1 MLTAVHVRGV
11 CTHVYVDTVTHRL
24 DEDDM
29 CPALS
34 LYLIPL
40 RQGLLLNLEL
50 VWRAITPSPPL
61 GNHPV
66 SSLSFPKHRHSLNSR
81 GNRDVN
87 SDPLRACT
95 ASTLTC

>member
-1 MLTAVHVRGV
+1 MHVRGV

-50 VWRAITPSPPL
+50 VWQAVTPSPTPWQSSCLQPL
-61 GNHPV
+61 LPQAQV
-66 SSLSFPKHRHSLNSR
+66 QR
-81 GNRDVN
+81 
-87 SDPLRACT
+87 
-95 ASTLTC
+95 